1 MSVLSAIID
10 DMDDIDDVD
19 AQDPEGPH
27 DPPTIEELATQL
39 EDLKAAVAK
48 AKRSVVWE
56 AVACSAVI
64 ATVVA
69 LIVGAAWTLWPDQG
83 PATADDNLDQL
94 LRPGPHCYNSSA
106 EMAAARQRAL
116 TAIDRIRWERDFTQ
130 HFESEHHQPA
140 QEPVSMIPPNVPVE
154 PPPPPLP
161 MILGPKD
168 PGVPASSDPHLSIR
182 DDLCF
187 GIPRPVV

>member
-1 MSVLSAIID
+1 
-10 DMDDIDDVD
+10 MDDNTDD
-19 AQDPEGPH
+19 QDPEARP

-39 EDLKAAVAK
+39 DELKAELAK

-64 ATVVA
+64 ATVLA
-69 LIVGAAWTLWPDQG
+69 MLVGAAWAFWHDHG
-83 PATADDNLDQL
+83 PTTADDNLDQL

-116 TAIDRIRWERDFTQ
+116 TAVDRIRWEREFTQ
-130 HFESEHHQPA
+130 RWDSEHRQPVE
-140 QEPVSMIPPNVPVE
+140 EPVSMIPPNVSVE

-161 MILGPKD
+161 MILGPKA
-168 PGVPASSDPHLSIR
+168 PGVPPSSDPNLSVR

-187 GIPRPVV
+187 GIPRQVG